1 MTPRADLLTE
11 LEPSPVKHV
20 TSALGQRA
28 EVKGMGKA
36 MFKGA
41 DGKMVGLKNVLWVPN
56 LAANLISVR
65 HLQKAGMDTSSK
77 GSKTYTA
84 RLGERKLWDLHEDR
98 DIYNEMWQIPVVPMP
113 KERQVAASIST
124 KSEAVGGG
132 DHGKQSDTKSDSNE
146 CNLGETSKACESKES
161 GAAAKGGGN
170 EEENHKI
177 SKTAAAKEKGES
189 LWGTIAS
196 AAFSN
201 PTSATGECDWL
212 TLHRRMGH
220 VALPI
225 LQQIVKQDMVSGI
238 RVKGEPNEVLGCP
251 TCMQAKFT
259 RYPFH
264 SSETTAKAPLDEV
277 VMDVVGPLKL
287 GAAGAEYFLTI
298 VDVYTR
304 MTWVYVLPKKS
315 DVAETVKTDWL
326 PMVERQQDRLVKAI
340 RTDRGGEFLSKNF
353 STWLKKQGI
362 RHSLTMP
369 YSPAMNGIAERANRT
384 LTETARGLLIEA
396 GLPNYFWPDAVR
408 HACVAKNRALTHVG
422 EDKWV
427 PYVEWIGRKPK
438 VDMLRVFGCMCMA
451 LVPKKLRHNK
461 LDAKATWAVHLGM
474 AQNSK
479 GWLLWDPFTKK
490 FLVSRDCKFMEN
502 LPYKE
507 WKAENQAKI
516 GVRLGE
522 VKSTGLEHVELPLEL
537 SSSSTITRQSPQMN
551 GGEEEEE
558 VQQGDE
564 RTPSLPPR
572 ATSARGNRADLQQ
585 RHESIQVPAVE
596 EEGRGRRRT
605 QPPNRLSYERLGGA
619 ANSTLTGSALML
631 GDEAEDESEECAF
644 AFFSPVEIPGEPTN
658 PKEAWE
664 GPNGK
669 EWKKASDEEM
679 GSIIE
684 NDTFD
689 LVNLPPGRKA
699 ISSKWLFKRK
709 TDADG
714 NIERYKSRLVAKGYQ
729 QQEKKDYNE
738 VYAPVVKG
746 TTLRTLFAAAAI
758 KGWVVKQMDI
768 VTAFLNGVLEEET
781 YMEQPEGY
789 NDGSGRV
796 WKLKKALY
804 GLKQAPRQWY
814 IKLREVLEA
823 IGFTPSTAD
832 QSLFMLGEG
841 EQRSF
846 MVVYVDDIL
855 IFSPSSDLVK
865 EVMLKLQDKF
875 KCKTLG
881 DVNYYLGL
889 HIERDVEKRWMRVHQ
904 KKYLEA
910 LAANFGKS
918 EGHVA
923 TPLPSGFKCVKG
935 PAEESVGEEERRR
948 FHSLV
953 GSLMYAAVHTRPD
966 AAFATGQLARVVQ
979 CPNEEQVA
987 AGERV
992 AKYLGQTATVGLQY
1006 SAAAQRRQKGAD
1018 GVEPGRL
1025 FLTAFSDASWASE
1038 PEDMTSVGGFICCVG
1053 GGPTA
1058 WESKKQV
1065 DQALSS
1071 VESEYM
1077 ALFRAIR
1084 EVVWQRRLL
1093 AELGEEQQG
1102 PTPLY
1107 CDSQGAIAL
1116 AKNPVLHGLTKHM
1129 KVKWHWVRSM
1139 VTAGEVELHYVK
1151 TTAQPADMMTKRLVE
1166 QQHWKCCK
1174 LAGMAL
1180 N

>member
-1 MTPRADLLTE
+1 MAALRIDEGEPVEDGVQKFFDLLTR
-11 LEPSPVKHV
+11 LE
-20 TSALGQRA
+20 
-28 EVKGMGKA
+28 
-36 MFKGA
+36 GA
-41 DGKMVGLKNVLWVPN
+41 DLNYSQEGRGARGGRGRGRGGRGGRGSE
-56 LAANLISVR
+56 AAC
-65 HLQKAGMDTSSK
+65 MK
-77 GSKTYTA
+77 GGDYETGPS
-84 RLGERKLWDLHEDR
+84 EDR
-98 DIYNEMWQIPVVPMP
+98 YPGQFFFVST
-113 KERQVAASIST
+113 QAAAAAGGVEGFEEPAT
-124 KSEAVGGG
+124 VG
-132 DHGKQSDTKSDSNE
+132 
-146 CNLGETSKACESKES
+146 KACESKES

-177 SKTAAAKEKGES
+177 SKAAAAKEKGES

-225 LQQIVKQDMVSGI
+225 LQQIVKQDM
-238 RVKGEPNEVLGCP
+238 
-251 TCMQAKFT
+251 
-259 RYPFH
+259 
-264 SSETTAKAPLDEV
+264 
-277 VMDVVGPLKL
+277 L

-340 RTDRGGEFLSKNF
+340 RTDRGG
-353 STWLKKQGI
+353 
-362 RHSLTMP
+362 
-369 YSPAMNGIAERANRT
+369 
-384 LTETARGLLIEA
+384 
-396 GLPNYFWPDAVR
+396 D
-408 HACVAKNRALTHVG
+408 
-422 EDKWV
+422 
-427 PYVEWIGRKPK
+427 
-438 VDMLRVFGCMCMA
+438 
-451 LVPKKLRHNK
+451 
-461 LDAKATWAVHLGM
+461 
-474 AQNSK
+474 
-479 GWLLWDPFTKK
+479 
-490 FLVSRDCKFMEN
+490 
-502 LPYKE
+502 
-507 WKAENQAKI
+507 
-516 GVRLGE
+516 
-522 VKSTGLEHVELPLEL
+522 
-537 SSSSTITRQSPQMN
+537 STITRQSPQMN

-605 QPPNRLSYERLGGA
+605 QPPN
-619 ANSTLTGSALML
+619 
-631 GDEAEDESEECAF
+631 
-644 AFFSPVEIPGEPTN
+644 
-658 PKEAWE
+658 
-664 GPNGK
+664 
-669 EWKKASDEEM
+669 
-679 GSIIE
+679 
-684 NDTFD
+684 
-689 LVNLPPGRKA
+689 
-699 ISSKWLFKRK
+699 
-709 TDADG
+709 
-714 NIERYKSRLVAKGYQ
+714 RLVAKGYQ

-823 IGFTPSTAD
+823 IGF
-832 QSLFMLGEG
+832 
-841 EQRSF
+841 
-846 MVVYVDDIL
+846 
-855 IFSPSSDLVK
+855 
-865 EVMLKLQDKF
+865 
-875 KCKTLG
+875 
-881 DVNYYLGL
+881 
-889 HIERDVEKRWMRVHQ
+889 
-904 KKYLEA
+904 
-910 LAANFGKS
+910 
-918 EGHVA
+918 
-923 TPLPSGFKCVKG
+923 KCVKG
-935 PAEESVGEEERRR
+935 RAEESVGEEERRR

-1058 WESKKQV
+1058 WESKKQ
-1065 DQALSS
+1065 
-1071 VESEYM
+1071 
-1077 ALFRAIR
+1077 
-1084 EVVWQRRLL
+1084 
-1093 AELGEEQQG
+1093 
-1102 PTPLY
+1102 
-1107 CDSQGAIAL
+1107 
-1116 AKNPVLHGLTKHM
+1116 
-1129 KVKWHWVRSM
+1129 
-1139 VTAGEVELHYVK
+1139 
-1151 TTAQPADMMTKRLVE
+1151 
-1166 QQHWKCCK
+1166 
-1174 LAGMAL
+1174 
-1180 N
+1180 

>member
-1 MTPRADLLTE
+1 MVPELQAWAVGMAVEGAEGEEEDLAAATSMEAVVMEDMAATTTTMATGVGAVDLMANATFATRPATSAAAAGGVEGIEEPATVGKVTLHSLDFWVIDSGATYSMTPRADLLTE
-11 LEPSPVKHV
+11 LEPSPIKHV

-65 HLQKAGMDTSSK
+65 RLQKAGMDTSSK

-132 DHGKQSDTKSDSNE
+132 DHGKQSDSKSDSN
-146 CNLGETSKACESKES
+146 
-161 GAAAKGGGN
+161 
-170 EEENHKI
+170 
-177 SKTAAAKEKGES
+177 
-189 LWGTIAS
+189 
-196 AAFSN
+196 
-201 PTSATGECDWL
+201 D
-212 TLHRRMGH
+212 
-220 VALPI
+220 
-225 LQQIVKQDMVSGI
+225 
-238 RVKGEPNEVLGCP
+238 
-251 TCMQAKFT
+251 
-259 RYPFH
+259 
-264 SSETTAKAPLDEV
+264 
-277 VMDVVGPLKL
+277 
-287 GAAGAEYFLTI
+287 
-298 VDVYTR
+298 
-304 MTWVYVLPKKS
+304 
-315 DVAETVKTDWL
+315 
-326 PMVERQQDRLVKAI
+326 
-340 RTDRGGEFLSKNF
+340 
-353 STWLKKQGI
+353 
-362 RHSLTMP
+362 
-369 YSPAMNGIAERANRT
+369 
-384 LTETARGLLIEA
+384 
-396 GLPNYFWPDAVR
+396 
-408 HACVAKNRALTHVG
+408 
-422 EDKWV
+422 
-427 PYVEWIGRKPK
+427 
-438 VDMLRVFGCMCMA
+438 
-451 LVPKKLRHNK
+451 
-461 LDAKATWAVHLGM
+461 
-474 AQNSK
+474 K

-537 SSSSTITRQSPQMN
+537 SSSSTITRQSTQMN

-564 RTPSLPPR
+564 RAPSLPPR

-596 EEGRGRRRT
+596 EEGRGRRKT

-644 AFFSPVEIPGEPTN
+644 AFFSP
-658 PKEAWE
+658 
-664 GPNGK
+664 
-669 EWKKASDEEM
+669 
-679 GSIIE
+679 
-684 NDTFD
+684 
-689 LVNLPPGRKA
+689 
-699 ISSKWLFKRK
+699 
-709 TDADG
+709 
-714 NIERYKSRLVAKGYQ
+714 
-729 QQEKKDYNE
+729 
-738 VYAPVVKG
+738 G
-746 TTLRTLFAAAAI
+746 TTLRTLFAAATI

-953 GSLMYAAVHTRPD
+953 GSLIA
-966 AAFATGQLARVVQ
+966 
-979 CPNEEQVA
+979 
-987 AGERV
+987 
-992 AKYLGQTATVGLQY
+992 
-1006 SAAAQRRQKGAD
+1006 
-1018 GVEPGRL
+1018 
-1025 FLTAFSDASWASE
+1025 
-1038 PEDMTSVGGFICCVG
+1038 CVC
-1053 GGPTA
+1053 
-1058 WESKKQV
+1058 V
-1065 DQALSS
+1065 
-1071 VESEYM
+1071 
-1077 ALFRAIR
+1077 
-1084 EVVWQRRLL
+1084 
-1093 AELGEEQQG
+1093 
-1102 PTPLY
+1102 
-1107 CDSQGAIAL
+1107 
-1116 AKNPVLHGLTKHM
+1116 
-1129 KVKWHWVRSM
+1129 
-1139 VTAGEVELHYVK
+1139 
-1151 TTAQPADMMTKRLVE
+1151 
-1166 QQHWKCCK
+1166 
-1174 LAGMAL
+1174 
-1180 N
+1180 

>member
-1 MTPRADLLTE
+1 
-11 LEPSPVKHV
+11 
-20 TSALGQRA
+20 
-28 EVKGMGKA
+28 
-36 MFKGA
+36 
-41 DGKMVGLKNVLWVPN
+41 
-56 LAANLISVR
+56 
-65 HLQKAGMDTSSK
+65 
-77 GSKTYTA
+77 
-84 RLGERKLWDLHEDR
+84 
-98 DIYNEMWQIPVVPMP
+98 
-113 KERQVAASIST
+113 
-124 KSEAVGGG
+124 
-132 DHGKQSDTKSDSNE
+132 
-146 CNLGETSKACESKES
+146 
-161 GAAAKGGGN
+161 
-170 EEENHKI
+170 
-177 SKTAAAKEKGES
+177 
-189 LWGTIAS
+189 
-196 AAFSN
+196 
-201 PTSATGECDWL
+201 
-212 TLHRRMGH
+212 MGH

-689 LVNLPPGRKA
+689 LVNLPR
-699 ISSKWLFKRK
+699 
-709 TDADG
+709 
-714 NIERYKSRLVAKGYQ
+714 
-729 QQEKKDYNE
+729 
-738 VYAPVVKG
+738 
-746 TTLRTLFAAAAI
+746 
-758 KGWVVKQMDI
+758 
-768 VTAFLNGVLEEET
+768 GV
-781 YMEQPEGY
+781 
-789 NDGSGRV
+789 R
-796 WKLKKALY
+796 
-804 GLKQAPRQWY
+804 
-814 IKLREVLEA
+814 
-823 IGFTPSTAD
+823 
-832 QSLFMLGEG
+832 
-841 EQRSF
+841 RS
-846 MVVYVDDIL
+846 
-855 IFSPSSDLVK
+855 
-865 EVMLKLQDKF
+865 
-875 KCKTLG
+875 
-881 DVNYYLGL
+881 
-889 HIERDVEKRWMRVHQ
+889 
-904 KKYLEA
+904 
-910 LAANFGKS
+910 
-918 EGHVA
+918 
-923 TPLPSGFKCVKG
+923 LPSGSSS
-935 PAEESVGEEERRR
+935 A
-948 FHSLV
+948 
-953 GSLMYAAVHTRPD
+953 RP
-966 AAFATGQLARVVQ
+966 T
-979 CPNEEQVA
+979 P
-987 AGERV
+987 
-992 AKYLGQTATVGLQY
+992 TATL
-1006 SAAAQRRQKGAD
+1006 SATRAD
-1018 GVEPGRL
+1018 L
-1025 FLTAFSDASWASE
+1025 
-1038 PEDMTSVGGFICCVG
+1038 
-1053 GGPTA
+1053 
-1058 WESKKQV
+1058 
-1065 DQALSS
+1065 
-1071 VESEYM
+1071 
-1077 ALFRAIR
+1077 
-1084 EVVWQRRLL
+1084 
-1093 AELGEEQQG
+1093 
-1102 PTPLY
+1102 
-1107 CDSQGAIAL
+1107 
-1116 AKNPVLHGLTKHM
+1116 
-1129 KVKWHWVRSM
+1129 
-1139 VTAGEVELHYVK
+1139 
-1151 TTAQPADMMTKRLVE
+1151 
-1166 QQHWKCCK
+1166 
-1174 LAGMAL
+1174 
-1180 N
+1180 

>member
-1 MTPRADLLTE
+1 LPDGWTPSQGQEGRGARGGRGRGRGGRGGRGSEAASMKVGDYDKDSSEDRYPGQFFFVSTQAAAAAGGVEGFEEPATVGKVTLHSLDFWVIDSGATYSMTPRADLLTE

-65 HLQKAGMDTSSK
+65 RLQKAGMDTSSK

-177 SKTAAAKEKGES
+177 SKAAAAKEKGQS

-225 LQQIVKQDMVSGI
+225 LQQIVKQEMVSGI

-340 RTDRGGEFLSKNF
+340 RTDRGGEFLSKDF

-396 GLPNYFWPDAVR
+396 GLPNYIWPDAVR

-522 VKSTGLEHVELPLEL
+522 VKSTGLEHVELLLEL

-564 RTPSLPPR
+564 HTPSLPPR

-596 EEGRGRRRT
+596 EEGRGRRKT
-605 QPPNRLSYERLGGA
+605 QPPNRLSYERLGGP

-918 EGHVA
+918 EGHMA

-987 AGERV
+987 ARERV
-992 AKYLGQTATVGLQY
+992 AKYLGQTAT
-1006 SAAAQRRQKGAD
+1006 
-1018 GVEPGRL
+1018 
-1025 FLTAFSDASWASE
+1025 
-1038 PEDMTSVGGFICCVG
+1038 
-1053 GGPTA
+1053 
-1058 WESKKQV
+1058 
-1065 DQALSS
+1065 
-1071 VESEYM
+1071 
-1077 ALFRAIR
+1077 
-1084 EVVWQRRLL
+1084 
-1093 AELGEEQQG
+1093 
-1102 PTPLY
+1102 
-1107 CDSQGAIAL
+1107 GAIAL

>member
-1 MTPRADLLTE
+1 MVSEPLGAVSTMPRPEEGGGRGAGSREDAQAQGQHQDPPMAPVQPSLGPSRDEPRVFGLDKFNGDNFAEWSFKMENIFDHYDLLEVMEGTEKRPENDPEKSPWVRKSAQGYLLLGQALGSSQIRHIKPFQREPAKGPKAWAALKGVHAPATAAVAVVLERQMAALRIDEGEPVEDGVQKFFDLLTQLEGADLNYSDLQKKTKLLALLPDSWSSLIINLNRDLPRLSLEDVKREILQEDFRRRELAGTDGAGVASMGRGHGRGRGRGRGGRFGSSNFNGGRGNGGYGSNNNNNGYGRGRGRFDGECHFCHKTGHMWRDCYRLPDGWTPSQGQEGRGARGGRGRGRGGRGGRGSEAACMKGGDYETGPSEDRYPGQFFFVSTQAAAAAGGVEGIEEPATVGKVTLHSLDFWVIDSGATYSMTPRADLLTE

-56 LAANLISVR
+56 LAANLFSLR
-65 HLQKAGMDTSSK
+65 RLQKAGMDTSSK

-113 KERQVAASIST
+113 KERQVATSIST

-177 SKTAAAKEKGES
+177 SKAAAAKEKGES

-298 VDVYTR
+298 VDVLTR
-304 MTWVYVLPKKS
+304 MTGVYVLPKKS

-340 RTDRGGEFLSKNF
+340 RTDRGGEFLSKDF
-353 STWLKKQGI
+353 STWLKEQGI

-369 YSPAMNGIAERANRT
+369 YSPAMNGIAKRANRT

-451 LVPKKLRHNK
+451 LMPKKLRHNK

-479 GWLLWDPFTKK
+479 GWHLWDPFTKK

-516 GVRLGE
+516 GVRLG
-522 VKSTGLEHVELPLEL
+522 
-537 SSSSTITRQSPQMN
+537 
-551 GGEEEEE
+551 
-558 VQQGDE
+558 
-564 RTPSLPPR
+564 
-572 ATSARGNRADLQQ
+572 
-585 RHESIQVPAVE
+585 
-596 EEGRGRRRT
+596 
-605 QPPNRLSYERLGGA
+605 
-619 ANSTLTGSALML
+619 
-631 GDEAEDESEECAF
+631 
-644 AFFSPVEIPGEPTN
+644 
-658 PKEAWE
+658 
-664 GPNGK
+664 
-669 EWKKASDEEM
+669 
-679 GSIIE
+679 
-684 NDTFD
+684 
-689 LVNLPPGRKA
+689 
-699 ISSKWLFKRK
+699 
-709 TDADG
+709 
-714 NIERYKSRLVAKGYQ
+714 
-729 QQEKKDYNE
+729 
-738 VYAPVVKG
+738 
-746 TTLRTLFAAAAI
+746 
-758 KGWVVKQMDI
+758 
-768 VTAFLNGVLEEET
+768 
-781 YMEQPEGY
+781 
-789 NDGSGRV
+789 
-796 WKLKKALY
+796 
-804 GLKQAPRQWY
+804 
-814 IKLREVLEA
+814 
-823 IGFTPSTAD
+823 
-832 QSLFMLGEG
+832 
-841 EQRSF
+841 
-846 MVVYVDDIL
+846 
-855 IFSPSSDLVK
+855 

-1038 PEDMTSVGGFICCVG
+1038 LEDMTSVGGFICCVG

-1071 VESEYM
+1071 VESE
-1077 ALFRAIR
+1077 F
-1084 EVVWQRRLL
+1084 
-1093 AELGEEQQG
+1093 
-1102 PTPLY
+1102 
-1107 CDSQGAIAL
+1107 
-1116 AKNPVLHGLTKHM
+1116 
-1129 KVKWHWVRSM
+1129 
-1139 VTAGEVELHYVK
+1139 
-1151 TTAQPADMMTKRLVE
+1151 
-1166 QQHWKCCK
+1166 
-1174 LAGMAL
+1174 
-1180 N
+1180 

>member
-1 MTPRADLLTE
+1 
-11 LEPSPVKHV
+11 
-20 TSALGQRA
+20 
-28 EVKGMGKA
+28 
-36 MFKGA
+36 
-41 DGKMVGLKNVLWVPN
+41 
-56 LAANLISVR
+56 
-65 HLQKAGMDTSSK
+65 
-77 GSKTYTA
+77 
-84 RLGERKLWDLHEDR
+84 
-98 DIYNEMWQIPVVPMP
+98 
-113 KERQVAASIST
+113 
-124 KSEAVGGG
+124 
-132 DHGKQSDTKSDSNE
+132 
-146 CNLGETSKACESKES
+146 
-161 GAAAKGGGN
+161 
-170 EEENHKI
+170 
-177 SKTAAAKEKGES
+177 
-189 LWGTIAS
+189 
-196 AAFSN
+196 
-201 PTSATGECDWL
+201 
-212 TLHRRMGH
+212 MGH

-340 RTDRGGEFLSKNF
+340 RTDRGGE
-353 STWLKKQGI
+353 
-362 RHSLTMP
+362 
-369 YSPAMNGIAERANRT
+369 
-384 LTETARGLLIEA
+384 
-396 GLPNYFWPDAVR
+396 
-408 HACVAKNRALTHVG
+408 
-422 EDKWV
+422 
-427 PYVEWIGRKPK
+427 
-438 VDMLRVFGCMCMA
+438 
-451 LVPKKLRHNK
+451 
-461 LDAKATWAVHLGM
+461 
-474 AQNSK
+474 
-479 GWLLWDPFTKK
+479 
-490 FLVSRDCKFMEN
+490 DCKFMEN

-596 EEGRGRRRT
+596 EEGRGRRKT

-846 MVVYVDDIL
+846 MV
-855 IFSPSSDLVK
+855 
-865 EVMLKLQDKF
+865 
-875 KCKTLG
+875 
-881 DVNYYLGL
+881 
-889 HIERDVEKRWMRVHQ
+889 
-904 KKYLEA
+904 
-910 LAANFGKS
+910 
-918 EGHVA
+918 
-923 TPLPSGFKCVKG
+923 
-935 PAEESVGEEERRR
+935 
-948 FHSLV
+948 
-953 GSLMYAAVHTRPD
+953 
-966 AAFATGQLARVVQ
+966 
-979 CPNEEQVA
+979 A

-992 AKYLGQTATVGLQY
+992 AKYFGQTATVGLQY

-1018 GVEPGRL
+1018 GVEPGRF

-1107 CDSQGAIAL
+1107 CDSQ
-1116 AKNPVLHGLTKHM
+1116 
-1129 KVKWHWVRSM
+1129 
-1139 VTAGEVELHYVK
+1139 
-1151 TTAQPADMMTKRLVE
+1151 D
-1166 QQHWKCCK
+1166 
-1174 LAGMAL
+1174 
-1180 N
+1180 

>member
-1 MTPRADLLTE
+1 MAALRVDEGEPVEEGVQKFFDLLTR
-11 LEPSPVKHV
+11 LE
-20 TSALGQRA
+20 
-28 EVKGMGKA
+28 
-36 MFKGA
+36 GA
-41 DGKMVGLKNVLWVPN
+41 DLNYRV
-56 LAANLISVR
+56 
-65 HLQKAGMDTSSK
+65 Q
-77 GSKTYTA
+77 
-84 RLGERKLWDLHEDR
+84 
-98 DIYNEMWQIPVVPMP
+98 
-113 KERQVAASIST
+113 
-124 KSEAVGGG
+124 
-132 DHGKQSDTKSDSNE
+132 
-146 CNLGETSKACESKES
+146 LGETSKACEPKES
-161 GAAAKGGGN
+161 GEAAKGGGN
-170 EEENHKI
+170 EEEKPKI
-177 SKTAAAKEKGES
+177 SKAAAAKEKGES

-225 LQQIVKQDMVSGI
+225 LQQIVKQEMVSGI

-259 RYPFH
+259 RYLFH

-326 PMVERQQDRLVKAI
+326 PMVERQQDRLVKAV
-340 RTDRGGEFLSKNF
+340 RTDRRGEFLSKDF

-384 LTETARGLLIEA
+384 LTETAWGLLIEA

-408 HACVAKNRALTHVG
+408 HACVAKNRALNHVG

-490 FLVSRDCKFMEN
+490 FLVSRDCKFMVN

-564 RTPSLPPR
+564 RAPSLPPR
-572 ATSARGNRADLQQ
+572 ATSARGNRPDLPQ
-585 RHESIQVPAVE
+585 RHESIQVPAAE
-596 EEGRGRRRT
+596 EEGRGRRRP
-605 QPPNRLSYERLGGA
+605 QPPNRLSYDRLGGP

-631 GDEAEDESEECAF
+631 GDDAEDESEECAF
-644 AFFSPVEIPGEPTN
+644 AFFSPVEMPGEPTN

-679 GSIIE
+679 GSIKE

-738 VYAPVVKG
+738 VYARVVKG

-781 YMEQPEGY
+781 FMEQPEGY

-823 IGFTPSTAD
+823 IGFTTSTAD

-865 EVMLKLQDKF
+865 DVMLKLQDKF

-910 LAANFGKS
+910 LTANFGKS

-987 AGERV
+987 ATERV
-992 AKYLGQTATVGLQY
+992 AKHLGQTATVGLQY

-1038 PEDMTSVGGFICCVG
+1038 LEDMTSVGGFICCIG